1 MSQAIT
7 FDTHRFI
14 KRMTGTGMSE
24 QTAEA
29 LADEHIQLL
38 EGNLATRQQ
47 LDATNQQLDAHRN
60 ETKLEFAKID
70 ARIVEIESKLTT
82 RMAEIESGL
91 LRWMVGLF
99 IAQGGVV
106 VSLVK
111 LL

>member
-1 MSQAIT
+1 
-7 FDTHRFI
+7 
-14 KRMTGTGMSE
+14 MSE

-47 LDATNQQLDAHRN
+47 LDAHRN
-60 ETKLEFAKID
+60 ETKLEFAKVD
-70 ARIVEIESKLTT
+70 ARMVESESKLTT

-91 LRWMVGLF
+91 LRWMIGLF